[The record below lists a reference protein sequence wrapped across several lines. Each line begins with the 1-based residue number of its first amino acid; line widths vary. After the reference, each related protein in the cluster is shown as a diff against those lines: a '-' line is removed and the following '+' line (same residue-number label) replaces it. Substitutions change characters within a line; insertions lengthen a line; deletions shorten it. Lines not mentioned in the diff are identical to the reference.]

1 MVKKTLPHVSPT
13 PSGCVAMFIVQ
24 YYVSSCF
31 NYIIMEL
38 EGQLDNWES
47 DEYVDESE
55 DNLEVD
61 NDEVDEVMDQA
72 VLESDTEET

>member
-1 MVKKTLPHVSPT
+1 
-13 PSGCVAMFIVQ
+13 
-24 YYVSSCF
+24 
-31 NYIIMEL
+31 MEL